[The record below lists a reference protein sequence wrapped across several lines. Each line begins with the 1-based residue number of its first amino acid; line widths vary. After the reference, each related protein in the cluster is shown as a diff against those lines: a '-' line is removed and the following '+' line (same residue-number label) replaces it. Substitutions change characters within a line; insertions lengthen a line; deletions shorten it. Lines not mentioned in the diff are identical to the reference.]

1 MGVTDV
7 GIAEARRDLSAI
19 INRVV
24 YGGERI
30 ILASRGK
37 PKAAIIS
44 IKDLRR
50 LEEMEKTVDESARTE
65 GKAALAMAKAVRE
78 MSLHRRRGVP
88 LPDVS
93 QDLYELREENI
104 RQAKTFLVPRRDL
117 SAWQEERDFINQLI
131 QQGPLP
137 GGRSW
142 RREDLYER

>member
-44 IKDLRR
+44 IEDFRR
-50 LEEMEKTVDESARTE
+50 LEELEKTAGESGRTE
-65 GKAALAMAKAVRE
+65 RKAALAMAKAVRE
-78 MSLHRRRGVP
+78 MSLRRRRGVP
-88 LPDVS
+88 FPDVS
-93 QDLYELREENI
+93 KALHELREE
-104 RQAKTFLVPRRDL
+104 RTREL
-117 SAWQEERDFINQLI
+117 SGLR
-131 QQGPLP
+131 
-137 GGRSW
+137 
-142 RREDLYER
+142 

>member
-44 IKDLRR
+44 IEDLRR
-50 LEEMEKTVDESARTE
+50 LEELEKTAGESARTE
-65 GKAALAMAKAVRE
+65 RKAALAMARAVRE
-78 MSLHRRRGVP
+78 TSLRRRRGVP
-88 LPDVS
+88 FPDIS
-93 QDLYELREENI
+93 KDLHELREE
-104 RQAKTFLVPRRDL
+104 RTREL
-117 SAWQEERDFINQLI
+117 SSMR
-131 QQGPLP
+131 
-137 GGRSW
+137 
-142 RREDLYER
+142 

>member
-44 IKDLRR
+44 IEDFRR
-50 LEEMEKTVDESARTE
+50 LEELEKTVVESARTE
-65 GKAALAMAKAVRE
+65 RKAALAMARAVRE
-78 MSLHRRRGVP
+78 MSLRRRKGVP
-88 LPDVS
+88 FPDVS
-93 QDLYELREENI
+93 KELQELREE
-104 RQAKTFLVPRRDL
+104 RTREL
-117 SAWQEERDFINQLI
+117 SGLR
-131 QQGPLP
+131 
-137 GGRSW
+137 
-142 RREDLYER
+142 

>member
-44 IKDLRR
+44 IEDLHR

-65 GKAALAMAKAVRE
+65 RKAALAMAKAVQE
-78 MSLHRRRGVP
+78 MSLRRRKGVP
-88 LPDVS
+88 FPDVS
-93 QDLYELREENI
+93 KDLQELREE
-104 RQAKTFLVPRRDL
+104 RTHEL
-117 SAWQEERDFINQLI
+117 SGMR
-131 QQGPLP
+131 
-137 GGRSW
+137 
-142 RREDLYER
+142 

>member
-44 IKDLRR
+44 IEDLRR
-50 LEEMEKTVDESARTE
+50 LEEIEKTADESARAE
-65 GKAALAMAKAVRE
+65 RKAALAIAKAVRE
-78 MSLHRRRGVP
+78 MSLRRRSGVP
-88 LPDVS
+88 FPDVS
-93 QDLYELREENI
+93 KDLDELREE
-104 RQAKTFLVPRRDL
+104 RTREL
-117 SAWQEERDFINQLI
+117 SGMR
-131 QQGPLP
+131 
-137 GGRSW
+137 
-142 RREDLYER
+142 

>member
-44 IKDLRR
+44 IEDLSR
-50 LEEMEKTVDESARTE
+50 LEELEKTAGESAQTE
-65 GKAALAMAKAVRE
+65 RKAALSMAKTVRE
-78 MSLHRRRGVP
+78 MSLRRRKGVP
-88 LPDVS
+88 FPDVS
-93 QDLYELREENI
+93 KDLQELREE
-104 RQAKTFLVPRRDL
+104 RTREL
-117 SAWQEERDFINQLI
+117 SDMR
-131 QQGPLP
+131 
-137 GGRSW
+137 
-142 RREDLYER
+142 